1 MARFFYS
8 LPYWDLATAPRTR
21 DEWLAWA
28 SSIAKRVAEGFDVET
43 TDGTLEENR
52 EGVFRDWENYWGV
65 GHGWVDTYTVKGGEV
80 FLRTPDIGVH
90 TMGGR
95 VCHLLSCLC
104 GARLLPDLVRFGAR
118 AAVGYEKEFVI
129 GYIREPEEEY
139 APLPGEEPTSDA
151 DCYTAADCDLEV
163 QRQLL
168 RGASVEDAVKASQS
182 KFEREIGRYETGDR
196 SGWYVAPYM
205 ARDLFHD
212 MRAQVLYTAEAAPPP
227 SLSEKYGPGLALAAT
242 GVVGMMAIKPK
253 MEEWGVR

>member
-1 MARFFYS
+1 MEFFYS
-8 LPYWDLATAPRTR
+8 LPYWDLATVPKTR

-28 SSIAKRVAEGFDVET
+28 SCIAKRVAEGFDVET

-52 EGVFRDWENYWGV
+52 EGVFRPYGFYYGI
-65 GHGWVDTYTVKGGEV
+65 GHGLEHEYTVKDGKI
-80 FLRTPDIGVH
+80 FLRTPDISMH
-90 TMGGR
+90 IMGGR
-95 VCHLLSCLC
+95 VVHLLSCLC
-104 GARLLPDLVRFGAR
+104 GARLIPDLVRFGGAR

-129 GYIREPEEEY
+129 GNFREEH

-163 QRQLL
+163 QRHLL

-182 KFEREIGRYETGDR
+182 KFEREIERYETGDR
-196 SGWYVAPYM
+196 SDWYVAPHM

-212 MRAQVLYTAEAAPPP
+212 MRAQVLYTAEVAAPPP
-227 SLSEKYGPGLALAAT
+227 SLSEKYGPGLALATT

-253 MEEWGVR
+253 LEEFR